1 MTAVRDVAHVN
12 VDVSVA
18 DIAHPGDDYR
28 KAAYLVW
35 LACVTEARK
44 GGQRYDEGWLRKAPM
59 TSVVTMLW
67 PTLNDTT
74 ARNVAGTITK
84 LLKDSGNAL
93 LMERS
98 YGPNSASTWYIRD
111 EFRSLDHVK
120 IAPRKRRR
128 SAPVKS
134 AEVEPE
140 PIKLEI
146 ETAAENV
153 ARKIV
158 MDAPEPEIEPVTPAE
173 PSEALV
179 MADLFDTIDRLK
191 AQVADRDAQVAD
203 RDAKIDLIRRHLAYI
218 LDQL

>member
-44 GGQRYDEGWLRKAPM
+44 GGQRYDEGWLSKAPM

-158 MDAPEPEIEPVTPAE
+158 MDAPESEIEPVTPAE
-173 PSEALV
+173 AEPSAALV

-191 AQVADRDAQVAD
+191 AQVAD

>member
-158 MDAPEPEIEPVTPAE
+158 MDAPESEIEPVTPAE
-173 PSEALV
+173 AEPSAALV

-191 AQVADRDAQVAD
+191 AQVAD